1 MPNDTVLSI
10 ISVLKKGNVLK
21 INKSLITNLIALALI
36 AASFILECDFSSVL
50 LFTGLFAI
58 SGAITNQ
65 LAIHMLFEK
74 VPLLY
79 GSGVIP
85 SRFEAFK
92 EAIKNL
98 MMNEFFSHSQL
109 DNFFKQEEQ
118 KINLEPIIEKTDFSP
133 AFDALSK
140 TVMESSFGGM
150 LGMFGGE
157 SALDGLREPF
167 SAKMKS
173 AVIEI
178 VNSQD
183 FKYNLQYHMQESSL
197 SSDLIN
203 SIEKLI
209 DSRLN
214 ELTPQ
219 LVKEIVQK
227 LIKEHLDWLVVWGG
241 VFGGLIGLISSF
253 LL

>member
-1 MPNDTVLSI
+1 ML
-10 ISVLKKGNVLK
+10 ISL
-21 INKSLITNLIALALI
+21 
-36 AASFILECDFSSVL
+36 SFIITSPYASLL
-50 LFTGLFAI
+50 LFTGLFAL

-74 VPLLY
+74 IPFLY

-98 MMNEFFSHSQL
+98 MMQEFFTRDQL
-109 DNFFKQEEQ
+109 ETFFASEEK
-118 KINLEPIIEKTDFSP
+118 KINLEPIIQETNFSP

-157 SALDGLREPF
+157 SALDALREPF
-167 SAKMKS
+167 SQKMKS
-173 AVIEI
+173 AVIKI
-178 VNSQD
+178 VNSDAFNATLQD
-183 FKYNLQYHMQESSL
+183 HLQSSSL
-197 SSDLIN
+197 NEDMLG
-203 SIEKLI
+203 SIESVI
-209 DSRLN
+209 DARLD

-219 LVKEIVQK
+219 MVKEIVQK
-227 LIKEHLDWLVVWGG
+227 LIKEHLSWLVVWGG
-241 VFGGLIGLISSF
+241 VFGGLIGLVSSF
-253 LL
+253 LI

>member
-1 MPNDTVLSI
+1 
-10 ISVLKKGNVLK
+10 LKL
-21 INKSLITNLIALALI
+21 NKSFLTNGVSVILIGL
-36 AASFILECDFSSVL
+36 SFIIDSEIKEFL
-50 LFTGLFAI
+50 LFSGLFAL

-85 SRFEAFK
+85 ARFEAFK
-92 EAIKNL
+92 DAIKNL
-98 MMNEFFSHSQL
+98 MMDQFFTKEQLEKFFANEE
-109 DNFFKQEEQ
+109 K
-118 KINLEPIIEKTDFSP
+118 KINLEPIIEETDFTP

-157 SALDGLREPF
+157 TALEGMREPF
-167 SAKMKS
+167 SIKMKN
-173 AVIEI
+173 AVIKI
-178 VNSQD
+178 VTSKAFD
-183 FKYNLQYHMQESSL
+183 ATLQNHLKTSSL
-197 SSDLIN
+197 NNDMLK
-203 SIEKLI
+203 SIENVI
-209 DSRLN
+209 DTRLA

-219 LVKEIVQK
+219 IVKEIVQK

-241 VFGGLIGLISSF
+241 VFGGLIGLVSSF
-253 LL
+253 LV